1 MANID
6 LDEYEKRNYKF
17 SIGNL
22 YDGQSENV
30 VEKGERAIF
39 DTVKNNYH
47 FYPLDEALCNT
58 WSNNLENKR
67 SKIIEQIKGYSSI
80 NLCENWIELDKIPEN
95 DFKIYIYAGNS
106 GELKKEH
113 KTVCSIFKYMCAVKN
128 GVLYELNFMRF
139 YIDHKRVNCTMK
151 KIQFDR
157 VIDNGKMSQRTVNHK
172 GICYP
177 ETDSN
182 ETIEELEKRLNDNK
196 QKSIFFNPEV
206 TYEDEPD
213 KIINAFLEFIK
224 VCDEHK

>member
-1 MANID
+1 MSNID
-6 LDEYEKRNYKF
+6 LDEYKKQNYEF

-39 DTVKNNYH
+39 DTEKNNYH
-47 FYPLDEALCNT
+47 FYPLDEELCNA

-67 SKIIEQIKGYSSI
+67 SNIIKQIKEYSSI
-80 NLCENWIELDKIPEN
+80 NLCENWTELDTIPEN
-95 DFKIYIYAGNS
+95 DSKIYIYAGNS

-113 KTVCSIFKYMCAVKN
+113 KTVCSIFKYMSAVKN

-172 GICYP
+172 GICYQ

-213 KIINAFLEFIK
+213 KIINEFLEFIK